1 MNGEETA
8 RSRARQYKAGCIFVS
23 KPTPSYTTL
32 KRFVKCVI
40 SLAVFAVTAVWAFLI
55 RLVGGAPRGSCI
67 VLYYH
72 SIPEDQR
79 QRFAKQLDVLL
90 RYATPTALS
99 GDVELRTGVHLAA
112 VTFDDG
118 FQNVYENAM
127 PELKKRQIP
136 VVMFVI
142 ADAFGK
148 AFGPLGHSEKV
159 MSLDQLQSL
168 PEELVTIGSHTL
180 THPMLSTLSED
191 EARQE
196 IGGSRTKLESTLN
209 RKIRLFSFPFGC
221 FNEQLVEL
229 CKEAGYSR
237 VFTTLP
243 KCAFAEPSEFA
254 VGRVRVDPTDWPV
267 EFRLK
272 LNGSYRWLPV
282 AFQFKRFIVSGW
294 LVRTVLGIFK
304 RPPQEVEPRSAI
316 QESRSR

>member
-1 MNGEETA
+1 
-8 RSRARQYKAGCIFVS
+8 
-23 KPTPSYTTL
+23 L
-32 KRFVKCVI
+32 KRFVKCAI
-40 SLAVFAVTAVWAFLI
+40 SLAVFGCTAVRAFLI
-55 RLVGGAPRGSCI
+55 RLVGAKPRGSCV

-99 GDVELRTGVHLAA
+99 GDVELPTGVHLAA

-118 FQNVYENAM
+118 FQNFYEHAM

-142 ADAFGK
+142 ADASGK

-159 MSLDQLQSL
+159 MSLDQLRSL

-196 IGGSRTKLESTLN
+196 IAGSRAKLESILN

-221 FNEQLVEL
+221 FNHRLVEL
-229 CKEAGYSR
+229 CKDAGYSR

-243 KCAFAEPSEFA
+243 KCAFAERGEFA
-254 VGRVRVDPTDWPV
+254 VGRVRVDPTDWSL

-282 AFQFKRFIVSGW
+282 ALQFKRLVVSSW
-294 LVRTVLGIFK
+294 LARTVFAIVK
-304 RPPQEVEPRSAI
+304 RTPQKVEPRSMI
-316 QESRSR
+316 QEFNSR